1 MKQNN
6 YEWYDSKRNTIVYGD
21 EAYQLITKELVLII
35 DKKNKLFNTINQILE
50 LVNNTDNVKDNE
62 YEYLIELGEAISTS
76 EILIKTYLDNQGGD
90 NL

>member
-6 YEWYDSKRNTIVYGD
+6 YEWYDCKRNTIVYGD

-35 DKKNKLFNTINQILE
+35 DKKNKLLNTINQILE